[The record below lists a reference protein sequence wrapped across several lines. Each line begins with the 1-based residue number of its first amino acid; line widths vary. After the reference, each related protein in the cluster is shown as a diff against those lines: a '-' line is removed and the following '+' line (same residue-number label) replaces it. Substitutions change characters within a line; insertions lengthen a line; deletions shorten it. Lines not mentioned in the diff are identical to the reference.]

1 MTFDIHFI
9 VKLPDITGSVDIPNL
24 ADCAR
29 EFEKEAKKRFCKE
42 AKVFVGPMGKSN

>member
-9 VKLPDITGSVDIPNL
+9 VKLPDMNGVEIHTL

-42 AKVFVGPMGKSN
+42 AKVFVGPIGKSN